1 MKLRLKLAALAS
13 ATALVS
19 GVAVAA
25 AGPALATNGAILCVT
40 DLQGYPQCAHEYN
53 GVLEINTDAASD
65 TFDVPNVQGRITDKT
80 SGQCVNVDNKSS
92 ISMDACDTS
101 SSEQF
106 IEEAGPSGTAQF
118 VSVTEPTECLNDKY
132 YAGIVN
138 VTTCSYGNPD
148 QDWTI

>member
-25 AGPALATNGAILCVT
+25 AGPALATDGAILCAT
-40 DLQGYPQCAHEYN
+40 DLQGNPQCAHEYN

-80 SGQCVNVDNKSS
+80 TGQCINVDNATT
-92 ISMDACDTS
+92 ISMDACNSS

-106 IEEAGPSGTAQF
+106 IEEAGAGGTAQF
-118 VSVTEPTECLNDKY
+118 VPLNYLSECLNDKY
-132 YAGIVN
+132 YAGVVN
-138 VTTCSYGNPD
+138 VTTCSYSNPD